1 MTLLERLE
9 QQGVTLEPKLTFESV
24 APLDAEILGF
34 LREHKAELL
43 RALIAPDTVPRLSWQ
58 LERLVSAAAA
68 DVLPKGS
75 VTLENGL
82 IPDLNRYTLGW
93 AAAYLTSDRK
103 EALSRLWQ
111 VRRVWQGET
120 PS

>member
-9 QQGVTLEPKLTFESV
+9 QRGVTLEPKLTYKSTT
-24 APLDAEILGF
+24 PLDAEILCF

-43 RALIAPDTVPRLSWQ
+43 MTLTAPDTIPRLPWQ
-58 LERLVSAAAA
+58 LERLVNAAASNQ
-68 DVLPKGS
+68 LPQSTVKLPS
-75 VTLENGL
+75 GL
-82 IPDLNRYTLGW
+82 VMNLNLYTLGW
-93 AAAYLTSDRK
+93 AAAYLTSDRA

-111 VRRVWQGET
+111 ARYVWQDET